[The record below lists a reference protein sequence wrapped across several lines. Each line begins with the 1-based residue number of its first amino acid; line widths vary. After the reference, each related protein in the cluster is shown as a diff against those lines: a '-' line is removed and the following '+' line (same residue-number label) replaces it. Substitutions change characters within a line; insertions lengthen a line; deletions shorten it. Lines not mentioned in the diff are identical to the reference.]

1 MNFEFLNTFLVFLLG
16 VLLESWNIFV
26 ETAPYLIFGLG
37 IAGLLNVLVPDQKIV
52 DYLGAS
58 AGKVRSVVNAAL
70 AGLPLPLCSCGVV
83 PTAMSIRK
91 RGANRGATLSFLI
104 STPETGVDSIAVSYA
119 LLDPLMAVFRPLA
132 ALVTAV
138 LAGLADNFLIGEHS
152 EKMTI
157 KKPENYGKKAGVL
170 AVSTFIG
177 TPLQEKTCSS
187 SSSSSCSCHKPVDS
201 GSEKTESIGTVTR
214 AIDVKPSGPKFLKI
228 NNNSENTQR
237 LSMVSPNF
245 RKEVSSCGC
254 EECGYE
260 EKELGK
266 DGKHKKSGIEGIN
279 LEPGE
284 DRKNKESIKST
295 LIKGVKYAY
304 IELPAEI
311 SKWMLIGIFFAG
323 IISYAIPENLIQN
336 YLGGGF
342 NSMLVML
349 LVGIPLYICAT
360 ASTPLAAS
368 LISKGMSPGTAFVF
382 LLAGPATNAA
392 TITMVARFLGKRS
405 AALYLGVISL
415 CALGAGFLLD
425 WFYLKLGINAVA
437 TVGTAKELL
446 PEDLKLGFAF
456 FLLPLMLYGIF
467 RSKNECGCSECH

>member
-1 MNFEFLNTFLVFLLG
+1 MNFEFLNALLTIFSG
-16 VLLESWNIFV
+16 IFLESWNIFV

-37 IAGLLNVLVPDQKIV
+37 IAGLLNILVSDQKIV

-58 AGKVRSVVNAAL
+58 AGKIRSVINAAL

-83 PTAMSIRK
+83 PAAMSIRK

-104 STPETGVDSIAVSYA
+104 STPETGVDSIAVTYA

-132 ALVTAV
+132 AFVTAI
-138 LAGLADNFLIGEHS
+138 LTGLADNFLIGEPQ
-152 EKMTI
+152 EKKNI
-157 KKPENYGKKAGVL
+157 KKQESPENKAGVL

-177 TPLQEKTCSS
+177 APLQEKTCSS
-187 SSSSSCSCHKPVDS
+187 SSCSCHKPEDF
-201 GSEKTESIGTVTR
+201 GNEKTGSVSTMTENMEVRSSG
-214 AIDVKPSGPKFLKI
+214 AKPLEI
-228 NNNSENTQR
+228 NNKSENVR
-237 LSMVSPNF
+237 KLSLVNPGF
-245 RKEVSSCGC
+245 QKEGSSCSC
-254 EECGYE
+254 EECGCAE
-260 EKELGK
+260 NETEK
-266 DGKHKKSGIEGIN
+266 DW
-279 LEPGE
+279 
-284 DRKNKESIKST
+284 KNKEFGKYEENQEFGKNRKSKESVKAR
-295 LIKGVKYAY
+295 LIKGIKYAY

-323 IISYAIPENLIQN
+323 IISYAVPESFIQN

-342 NSMLVML
+342 GSMLVML

-368 LISKGMSPGTAFVF
+368 LVAKGMSPGTAFVF
-382 LLAGPATNAA
+382 LLAGPATNVA

-405 AALYLGVISL
+405 AALYLGMISL

-425 WFYLKLGINAVA
+425 WFYLKLGVNAVA

-446 PEDLKLGFAF
+446 PEDLKLVFAF

-467 RSKNECGCSECH
+467 RSEKECGCSECH

>member
-1 MNFEFLNTFLVFLLG
+1 MNFEFLNALLILFSG

-58 AGKVRSVVNAAL
+58 AGKIRSVINAAL

-83 PTAMSIRK
+83 PAAMSIRK

-104 STPETGVDSIAVSYA
+104 STPETGVDSIAVTYA

-138 LAGLADNFLIGEHS
+138 LTGLADNFLIGECP
-152 EKMTI
+152 EKKNLT
-157 KKPENYGKKAGVL
+157 KQESPEKKAGVL
-170 AVSTFIG
+170 AVSTLIG
-177 TPLQEKTCSS
+177 APLQEKTCSS
-187 SSSSSCSCHKPVDS
+187 SSCSCHNPAGS
-201 GSEKTESIGTVTR
+201 GNGKTESVSTINK
-214 AIDVKPSGPKFLKI
+214 AIEIKPSGAKPLKI
-228 NNNSENTQR
+228 NNNSENVRKLT
-237 LSMVSPNF
+237 LISPDF
-245 RKEVSSCGC
+245 HKDVSSCSCGECGC
-254 EECGYE
+254 EENE
-260 EKELGK
+260 SGK
-266 DGKHKKSGIEGIN
+266 DGK
-279 LEPGE
+279 
-284 DRKNKESIKST
+284 NKESEKDRNNKESVKSR
-295 LIKGVKYAY
+295 LIRGVKYAY

-323 IISYAIPENLIQN
+323 IISYVVPDSLIQN

-342 NSMLVML
+342 GSMLVML
-349 LVGIPLYICAT
+349 FVGIPLYICAT

-368 LISKGMSPGTAFVF
+368 LVAKGMSPGTAFVF
-382 LLAGPATNAA
+382 LLAGPATNVA

-405 AALYLGVISL
+405 AALYLGMISL
-415 CALGAGFLLD
+415 CSLGAGFLLD
-425 WFYLKLGINAVA
+425 WFYLKLGISAVA

-446 PEDLKLGFAF
+446 PEDLKLGFAV

-467 RSKNECGCSECH
+467 RSENECGCSECH

>member
-1 MNFEFLNTFLVFLLG
+1 MNFEFLNALLALFSG

-58 AGKVRSVVNAAL
+58 AGKIRSVINAAL

-83 PTAMSIRK
+83 PAAMSIRK

-104 STPETGVDSIAVSYA
+104 STPETGVDSIAVTYA

-138 LAGLADNFLIGEHS
+138 LTGLADNFLIGECP
-152 EKMTI
+152 EKKNLT
-157 KKPENYGKKAGVL
+157 KQESPEKKAGVL
-170 AVSTFIG
+170 AVSTLIG
-177 TPLQEKTCSS
+177 APLQEKTCSS
-187 SSSSSCSCHKPVDS
+187 SSCSCHNPAGS
-201 GSEKTESIGTVTR
+201 GNGKTESVSTINK
-214 AIDVKPSGPKFLKI
+214 AIEIKPSGAKPLKI
-228 NNNSENTQR
+228 NNKSENVRKLT
-237 LSMVSPNF
+237 LVSPDF
-245 RKEVSSCGC
+245 HKDVSSCGC
-254 EECGYE
+254 GECGCE
-260 EKELGK
+260 ENESGK
-266 DGKHKKSGIEGIN
+266 DGKNK
-279 LEPGE
+279 EPE
-284 DRKNKESIKST
+284 KDRNNKESVKSR
-295 LIKGVKYAY
+295 LIRGVKYAY

-311 SKWMLIGIFFAG
+311 SKWMLVGIFFAG
-323 IISYAIPENLIQN
+323 IISYVVPDSLIQN

-342 NSMLVML
+342 GSMLVML
-349 LVGIPLYICAT
+349 FVGIPLYICAT

-368 LISKGMSPGTAFVF
+368 LVAKGMSPGTAFVF
-382 LLAGPATNAA
+382 LLAGPATNVA

-405 AALYLGVISL
+405 AALYLGMISL
-415 CALGAGFLLD
+415 CSLGAGFLLD
-425 WFYLKLGINAVA
+425 WFYLKLGISAVA

-446 PEDLKLGFAF
+446 PEDLKLGFAV

-467 RSKNECGCSECH
+467 RSENECGCSECH